1 MPEKRQKG
9 RVHMIVIKNKSVR
22 SALKIL
28 LPFVV
33 IPVLVI
39 LSATIFK
46 GKQYLFIS
54 ALIAVCSLLLFAS
67 GFEKKK
73 TGSRRLVLVSAMT
86 ALCIVGRFIPF
97 FKPITAL
104 TIITAIYI
112 GPESGF
118 LVGAL
123 SALLSNFYFGQG
135 PWTAFQMLA
144 WGMIGLVSGYLS
156 APLKKSRIFLLIF
169 GAFSGILF
177 SLIMDLWSV
186 MWYAGEL
193 NLTLYK
199 AGLITALPHTA
210 LYTVSNLVFLWFLAK
225 PFGEKLERV
234 KIKYGV

>member
-1 MPEKRQKG
+1 
-9 RVHMIVIKNKSVR
+9 MIVIKNKGVR
-22 SALKIL
+22 NALKIL

-33 IPVLVI
+33 IPLLVL
-39 LSATIFK
+39 LSGTVFK

-54 ALIAVCSLLLFAS
+54 ALVAVCALLLFAA

-104 TIITAIYI
+104 TIITAVYL
-112 GPESGF
+112 GAESGF
-118 LVGAL
+118 LVGSL

-144 WGMIGLVSGYLS
+144 WGMIGLAAGYL
-156 APLKKSRIFLLIF
+156 ARPLKKSRPLLLIY
-169 GAFSGILF
+169 GALSGILF

-210 LYTVSNLVFLWFLAK
+210 LYTVSNLIFLWFLAR

>member
-1 MPEKRQKG
+1 
-9 RVHMIVIKNKSVR
+9 MIVIKSKGVR
-22 SALKIL
+22 NAFKIL
-28 LPFVV
+28 IPFVL
-33 IPVLVI
+33 IPSLVI
-39 LSATIFK
+39 LSLTVFK
-46 GKQYLFIS
+46 GKQYLLIS
-54 ALIAVCSLLLFAS
+54 ALIAVCSLLLFAA

-104 TIITAIYI
+104 TVITAIYL

-135 PWTAFQMLA
+135 PWTAFQMMA
-144 WGMIGLVSGYLS
+144 WGMIGLAAGYL
-156 APLKKSRIFLLIF
+156 ARPLKNSRPLLLIY
-169 GAFSGILF
+169 GALSGILF

-210 LYTVSNLVFLWFLAK
+210 LYTVSNLIFLWFLAR